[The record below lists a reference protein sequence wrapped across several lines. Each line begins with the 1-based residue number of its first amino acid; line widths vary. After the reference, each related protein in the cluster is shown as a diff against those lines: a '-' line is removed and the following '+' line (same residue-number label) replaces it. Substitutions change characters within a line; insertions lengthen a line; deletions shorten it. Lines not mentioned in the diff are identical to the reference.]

1 MNLLQ
6 PWVTEET
13 SEVLILV
20 VLVGVVA
27 EEVESKLQLRVGAVG
42 HREGISDHLPQSKGF
57 NS

>member
-27 EEVESKLQLRVGAVG
+27 EEVESKLQLRYACK
-42 HREGISDHLPQSKGF
+42 RSNEYCQ
-57 NS
+57 